1 MAWGRLQP
9 CWRRDGWAAWWRL
22 VSASDGSLSEVFVI
36 DTVNVPSERS
46 SVAASRRR
54 SPHPVYWVIA
64 AALVVIATVL
74 VVRPGGDT
82 ELMMANRAF
91 AQAVSS
97 GGARGIFAFSG
108 QLSKSTYG
116 VYMVDLDAMTMWVY
130 EYLPQKGCLRL
141 AAARTWRYDRYLES
155 PNVCDLPPDA
165 VEQMIEDQRRYRL
178 QSSESQMP

>member
-1 MAWGRLQP
+1 M
-9 CWRRDGWAAWWRL
+9 
-22 VSASDGSLSEVFVI
+22 
-36 DTVNVPSERS
+36 
-46 SVAASRRR
+46 
-54 SPHPVYWVIA
+54 IA
-64 AALVVIATVL
+64 VALVVIATTL
-74 VVRPGGDT
+74 VVRPGGNSG
-82 ELMMANRAF
+82 LMMANPAF

-116 VYMVDLDAMTMWVY
+116 VYMVDVDAMTMWVY

-141 AAARTWRYDRYLES
+141 AAARTWRYDRYLE
-155 PNVCDLPPDA
+155 NHNLCDLPPDA